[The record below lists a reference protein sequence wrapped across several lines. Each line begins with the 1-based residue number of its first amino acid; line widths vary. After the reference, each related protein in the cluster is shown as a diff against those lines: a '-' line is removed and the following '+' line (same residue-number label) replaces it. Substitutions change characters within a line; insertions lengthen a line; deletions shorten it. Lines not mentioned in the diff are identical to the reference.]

1 MSIRQEVRAEM
12 KDALRGRDQQRLDVL
27 RQVET
32 EIAKAKTAPGF
43 VGELDDALYQQV
55 IGAYVKRMN
64 KALKEYEQIGG
75 RAEAMADK
83 LRFEVE
89 YLARWLPQKLDEQA
103 IRMLVREAIAESGA
117 SGPQAVGRVVGQV
130 MKAHKDEVDG
140 ALVKRLASEELT
152 GG

>member
-1 MSIRQEVRAEM
+1 MAATSNGWTCCARWRPRSPRPRQR
-12 KDALRGRDQQRLDVL
+12 
-27 RQVET
+27 
-32 EIAKAKTAPGF
+32 PGF

-55 IGAYVKRMN
+55 IGAYVKRMT

-103 IRMLVREAIAESGA
+103 TRMLVRQAIAESGV
-117 SGPQAVGRVVGQV
+117 SGPQAVGRVVGPG
-130 MKAHKDEVDG
+130 DEG
-140 ALVKRLASEELT
+140 PQGRGRRRT
-152 GG
+152 GQAPGK